1 MLGISVCFDTR
12 HTKVDERID
21 LPAVPGSLDRLK
33 SKEDAKKINRGGASP
48 ASLSTESQSRR
59 ASVFDSKH
67 LGVKLF
73 LHQLVMSFSVSHS
86 RHGEAIL

>member
-67 LGVKLF
+67 LGGQIISSSTRDVL
-73 LHQLVMSFSVSHS
+73 LSITFSPW
-86 RHGEAIL
+86 